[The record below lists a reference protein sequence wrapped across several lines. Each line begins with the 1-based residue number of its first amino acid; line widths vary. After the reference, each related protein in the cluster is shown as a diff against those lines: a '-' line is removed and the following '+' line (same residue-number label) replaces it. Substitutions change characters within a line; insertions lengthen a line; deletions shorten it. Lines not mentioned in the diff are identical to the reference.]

1 MDIGFTFV
9 SDTDDGAGDG
19 KGFRG
24 PHRGAVV
31 EFVHARVDLIEARR
45 DLRIGVVARVDH
57 AVVFFQE
64 GIVFL
69 LLIVEEGNV
78 YLEAA
83 LAFRPFRIVV

>member
-57 AVVFFQE
+57 AVVFGGLCF
-64 GIVFL
+64 
-69 LLIVEEGNV
+69 V
-78 YLEAA
+78 YTPESAKSYLSSM
-83 LAFRPFRIVV
+83 RCT